1 MESADAF
8 EMKAQALNNDARLKD
23 AGIAALKFVNDKL
36 YISAGEFSSDLPP
49 QTPPAKDTAKTK
61 PTSTLGERLRVVLR
75 MSNRDA
81 YELKARALNNDP
93 RLKDTG
99 VTALKFAG
107 DKKYISAGEFSPEA
121 ETPSPRPHSVVDKKI
136 RVVLRGDRQNVYK
149 LVSMHLN
156 NDPALIKAGI
166 SGVGLAKGAGMVP
179 VAKEEPASPR
189 RKNRGFLRY
198 AVAAIIVG
206 LIGVTGAGALFF
218 SNPPAPTPQ
227 PTASETAII
236 PVSGNST
243 ATYTLA
249 PATNTSVP
257 PTVTKVAS
265 TRTPLPTAT
274 DTELPSPTVV
284 SCQPPSEAVVSA
296 ENLSCR
302 YGPGAVYL
310 YRTGLTQGDVVDIL
324 GRADTAYGTWIRVQ
338 TRWEEPVKCWVNSS
352 NKFVDIPQ
360 GDVTCLDP
368 IYPEKAPLIQF
379 NTDLFPKPSNVEASR
394 SEDLVFIQWQ
404 GYDLL
409 PGDKPDQ
416 SPRYL
421 VETWTCQGGKIVFTP
436 YGTDETFAQVRDEGG
451 CAEPSH
457 GQVYMAHVDGYIGP
471 SFITWPK

>member
-1 MESADAF
+1 
-8 EMKAQALNNDARLKD
+8 
-23 AGIAALKFVNDKL
+23 
-36 YISAGEFSSDLPP
+36 
-49 QTPPAKDTAKTK
+49 
-61 PTSTLGERLRVVLR
+61 
-75 MSNRDA
+75 
-81 YELKARALNNDP
+81 
-93 RLKDTG
+93 
-99 VTALKFAG
+99 
-107 DKKYISAGEFSPEA
+107 
-121 ETPSPRPHSVVDKKI
+121 
-136 RVVLRGDRQNVYK
+136 
-149 LVSMHLN
+149 
-156 NDPALIKAGI
+156 
-166 SGVGLAKGAGMVP
+166 
-179 VAKEEPASPR
+179 
-189 RKNRGFLRY
+189 
-198 AVAAIIVG
+198 
-206 LIGVTGAGALFF
+206 
-218 SNPPAPTPQ
+218 
-227 PTASETAII
+227 
-236 PVSGNST
+236 
-243 ATYTLA
+243 
-249 PATNTSVP
+249 
-257 PTVTKVAS
+257 
-265 TRTPLPTAT
+265 
-274 DTELPSPTVV
+274 VV

-471 SFITWPK
+471 SIITWPK